1 MRIQEDIPVTAMPD
15 LLSHDRI
22 LTAEFM
28 KKNRE
33 PLSALCFLS
42 APLTEMLRINCRPG
56 MLKTEKYP
64 LKNRGKLAVTLILF
78 RDIILETCYR
88 NNKTTKN

>member
-33 PLSALCFLS
+33 PLSALCFFVS
-42 APLTEMLRINCRPG
+42 SPDGDAPH
-56 MLKTEKYP
+56 
-64 LKNRGKLAVTLILF
+64 KLPAGHA
-78 RDIILETCYR
+78 E
-88 NNKTTKN
+88 N

>member
-1 MRIQEDIPVTAMPD
+1 MTLKPSSRYWELKPISM
-15 LLSHDRI
+15 
-22 LTAEFM
+22 
-28 KKNRE
+28 
-33 PLSALCFLS
+33 S